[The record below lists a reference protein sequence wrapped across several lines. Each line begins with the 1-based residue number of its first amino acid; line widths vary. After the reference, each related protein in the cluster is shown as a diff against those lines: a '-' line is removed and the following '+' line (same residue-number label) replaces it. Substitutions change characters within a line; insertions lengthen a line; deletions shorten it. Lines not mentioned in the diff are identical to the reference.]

1 VNRSHRGE
9 AGGVGVLAPL
19 AVLRAVASKAITKL
33 RPTPPQHNRREAG
46 PAVVGPPKPDPHQLT
61 AAAMEAPH
69 APRAS
74 RDDTLPWR
82 GVAGLPHAH
91 TPIALRLRDG
101 DTLPLWIG

>member
-9 AGGVGVLAPL
+9 AGGVGVLTPVA
-19 AVLRAVASKAITKL
+19 ALRAVASKVITKL
-33 RPTPPQHNRREAG
+33 RPTRPQHNRREAG
-46 PAVVGPPKPDPHQLT
+46 PAVVDPRNLT
-61 AAAMEAPH
+61 RIRSRRRPWRH
-69 APRAS
+69 HTHPRAS
-74 RDDTLPWR
+74 TDDTLPWR